1 MRLRWTPGAAEDLYR
16 IVQYI
21 QEDNPS
27 AAAQVADILVN
38 GCESLLRFPRA
49 GRTGRRDGTRELVLV
64 GLPYIVVYRIADEI
78 VEILRI
84 YHGAQERP

>member
-1 MRLRWTPGAAEDLYR
+1 MRLRWTPDAAEDLYR

-49 GRTGRRDGTRELVLV
+49 GRLGRRDGTRELVVV
-64 GLPYIVVYRIADEI
+64 GLPYIVVYRIADQV
-78 VEILRI
+78 VEVLRI